1 LDGGHIVTHFLG
13 QQSFVDE
20 KVNFG
25 FVELER
31 KATKFIAASLAI
43 SSHARGGWRQ
53 SFNLCFERFRHGR
66 LPALKLTGLSPALA

>member
-1 LDGGHIVTHFLG
+1 VTGSLNQRLIQKAIERILNSGRIVTHFLG
-13 QQSFVDE
+13 QQPFVDK

-25 FVELER
+25 FVELKR

-53 SFNLCFERFRHGR
+53 SF
-66 LPALKLTGLSPALA
+66 KLGL